1 VIGIGPTE
9 ANLDLVEGFNQWLTV
24 QNYSASTRINY
35 CTDVRGL
42 ACFAARSSLLE
53 IERRQVVEY
62 MRFLKEFRNLAAASI
77 ARTIFSLRKF
87 YKFLTLGEIVH
98 RVPMLTISSPK
109 VPTRLAQALSKDQI
123 EKLLVA
129 ARTPRDL
136 AVLELFYG
144 SGIRRAE
151 LQALD
156 CEDVHFDADG
166 KGGSAFVRHGKGDK
180 QRVTIFG
187 RFAADALRAYLKG
200 RTTGPLIL
208 VDRHSHKGSGIPRN
222 ISLRLGIRTIERIVK
237 KVARRAGLGDIRPH
251 QLRHSF
257 ATHLLDGGTNIV
269 YIAELL
275 GHTSI
280 SATQR
285 YLHVATAELIRVHNK
300 FHPNKDTDDK
310 TKTYN

>member
-1 VIGIGPTE
+1 MIGTVPTQS
-9 ANLDLVEGFNQWLTV
+9 NLYLVEGFNQWLTI

-35 CTDVRGL
+35 CTDVRDL

-53 IERRQVVEY
+53 IERHHVVEY
-62 MRFLKEFRNLAAASI
+62 LRFLKEFRNLAAASI
-77 ARTIFSLRKF
+77 ARAIFSLRKF
-87 YKFLTLGEIVH
+87 YKFLTLGAIVH

-123 EKLLVA
+123 EKLLAA

-156 CEDVHFDADG
+156 CEDVHFDADA

-187 RFAADALRAYLKG
+187 RFAADALRIYVKG

-208 VDRHSHKGSGIPRN
+208 AERHSHKGSVVPGD
-222 ISLRLGIRTIERIVK
+222 ISMRLGMRTIERIVK

-275 GHTSI
+275 GHSSI

-285 YLHVATAELIRVHNK
+285 YLHVATAELIRIHNN
-300 FHPNKDTDDK
+300 FHPNGDTDEKIK
-310 TKTYN
+310 THN

>member
-1 VIGIGPTE
+1 MIGTVSSE
-9 ANLDLVEGFNQWLTV
+9 SNLDLVEGFNQWLTI

-35 CTDVRGL
+35 CTNVRGL

-53 IERRQVVEY
+53 IERHHVVEY

-87 YKFLTLGEIVH
+87 YKFLTLGGIVH

-109 VPTRLAQALSKDQI
+109 VPIRLVQALRKDQI
-123 EKLLVA
+123 EKLLFA
-129 ARTPRDL
+129 AETPRDL

-166 KGGSAFVRHGKGDK
+166 KGGSVFVRHGKGDK
-180 QRVTIFG
+180 QRITIFG
-187 RFAADALRAYLKG
+187 RFASEALRAYLKD

-208 VDRHSHKGSGIPRN
+208 AERHSHKGSTVPRD
-222 ISLRLGIRTIERIVK
+222 ISMRLGMRTIERIVK

-285 YLHVATAELIRVHNK
+285 YLHVATTELIRIHNE
-300 FHPNKDTDDK
+300 FHPNGGSNEN
-310 TKTYN
+310 TKTHN